1 MELPTAA
8 AEYWNC
14 KYKVAITDKLKGDLE
29 AAGTKLGYIMV
40 QVEQYGFDDDVAI
53 IVEPRDKFY
62 SLEDSRI
69 DRGKEI
75 VAINQASFGE

>member
-1 MELPTAA
+1 
-8 AEYWNC
+8 
-14 KYKVAITDKLKGDLE
+14 
-29 AAGTKLGYIMV
+29 MV

-69 DRGKEI
+69 DRAKEI
-75 VAINQASFGE
+75 VAINQASFGEQFFAPADHDILVNFKPVRVHPDAKV